1 MLILSVTSH
10 WSHPTVINSCICYKN
25 DIYYKN
31 KDNVKAYKQFLKFVK
46 TVTNLEC

>member
-1 MLILSVTSH
+1 MLISSVTSY
-10 WSHPTVINSCICYKN
+10 WSYPTVINSCICCKN

-31 KDNVKAYKQFLKFVK
+31 KDNAKGYKQSLKFVK